1 METILT
7 FEKIRRDIIDGVLSI
22 KNTLG
27 TTDEIYIVCNV
38 YSRFSLY
45 VLSQNIEII
54 NFLRNQKHLRI
65 EKIETIQ
72 EGSFIHK
79 DLKKQTKIL
88 DDNNSIYYVDRHIDK
103 LNWFLNKNQRYKA
116 KCPIVCFYSF
126 KGGLGRTTAM
136 VTSGIAL
143 ARMGY
148 KVAMLDFDLE
158 APGLST
164 LFSNDIEQALEAS
177 GIVDFLVD
185 VSSLNNNMDNI
196 RLSDYYFTINKQDI
210 IGTNGGELLLFP
222 AICEKNEDENIGY
235 ISKLSKINLLF
246 QNQTP
251 FLPDLLL
258 DKIQSELTPDI
269 ILIDTRTG
277 INEIGGLFLSRYSDM
292 SFLFFFGN
300 KQNMFGL
307 KSILSEISQY
317 KSKIYLVNSPVPKHP
332 LGQEVKDY
340 YLQNAYEIFSEQ
352 FYDEGNA
359 PFINDETAPHYPIEV
374 PFNDLAILAD
384 RTDNLKAI
392 LEERGGENPY
402 IKMADTMRTIIP
414 KGSVIKQKELSNSPI
429 NEGTNYRNLLLA
441 FKAIAPEGTAASEY
455 ETSERISDWFYPRKD
470 YKFIFDKSK
479 FLILGEKGAGKTA
492 LYAVLS
498 NKEYASNLAS
508 YLSRN
513 NVVESNE
520 FANTEWIKA
529 MDKGPDYPSRSVFE
543 ELLNDNSTLEH
554 GTMIRFWKWL
564 MIRYTPKTYLPD
576 KEGFKE
582 IITIATSESFKKI
595 VESSKLSRY
604 SISLDEIINEINLKL
619 RNEQKYFTYIYDY
632 LDRELPEEDNLRG
645 KLISGLVDMWYSYSS
660 RLSQIRAKIF
670 LRKDIFDREVSFTDK
685 VKVNNNSAEITWEY
699 DQLLNVIWKRVLHTP
714 YELPDVFGKYFE
726 NGNIQN
732 SDTLGKIPELNEE
745 SNRKLLSNLLGE
757 YMGSNNKAF
766 PYNWVIYHVSDAHRR
781 IQPRSILNLFSKS
794 ASEQL
799 EKNDISVETPL
810 RPKYMELVMSDVSA
824 NRVTDIKEEYP
835 NLKFVF
841 DNISS
846 LIPQFPVEEG
856 KLNEALKDLIQRGK
870 LSLISDEI
878 KNKLMEIGVLYEY
891 KFARKNTERRYHIP
905 DLYLFGMGLKRKGPG
920 AHKVLFKNK

>member
-7 FEKIRRDIIDGVLSI
+7 FEKIKYQIIDEVQKLSE
-22 KNTLG
+22 TLSVE
-27 TTDEIYIVCNV
+27 DEIYIVCNV

-45 VLSQNIEII
+45 ILSENIEII
-54 NFLRNQKHLRI
+54 DTLKKNQYLRLERI
-65 EKIETIQ
+65 EKIEKD
-72 EGSFIHK
+72 GFIYK
-79 DLKKQTKIL
+79 DLQKQRRKLIE
-88 DDNNSIYYVDRHIDK
+88 DKCIYYVDRHIDK
-103 LNWFLNKNQRYKA
+103 LNWFLDSDQYYTSKS
-116 KCPIVCFYSF
+116 PIVCFYSF

-143 ARMGY
+143 GRMGY

-164 LFSNDIEQALEAS
+164 LFSNDMEQALETR

-185 VSSLNNNMDNI
+185 VSSVNNNMDNI
-196 RLSDYYFTINKQDI
+196 RLSDYYFTVNKQDI
-210 IGTNGGELLLFP
+210 IGTNGGELLIFP
-222 AICEKNEDENIGY
+222 AIYEKNETENGGY

-246 QNQTP
+246 QNQQP

-258 DKIQSELTPDI
+258 DKIQSELSPDI

-277 INEIGGLFLSRYSDM
+277 INEIGGLFLSRYADM

-307 KSILSEISQY
+307 KSILSEFSEF

-332 LGQEVKDY
+332 LGQEVKDF
-340 YLQNAYEIFSEQ
+340 YLQNAYDIFSEQ
-352 FYDEGNA
+352 FYEEGDA

-402 IKMADTMRTIIP
+402 IKMAETMRTIIS
-414 KGSVIKQKELSNSPI
+414 KSTVQKQELLDKPT
-429 NEGTNYRNLLLA
+429 NEATNYRNLLLA
-441 FKAIAPEGTAASEY
+441 FKDIAPEGTAASEY
-455 ETSERISDWFYPRKD
+455 EISDSISDWFYPRKD

-498 NKEYASNLAS
+498 NKEYASNLAT

-513 NVVESNE
+513 NVGESNE
-520 FANTEWIKA
+520 FTNTEWIKA
-529 MDKGPDYPSRSVFE
+529 MDKTEHYPSRSVFE
-543 ELLNDNSTLEH
+543 EMLNDTPLDH

-564 MIRYTPKTYLPD
+564 MIRYTPENYLPM
-576 KEGFKE
+576 KSEFKQ
-582 IITIATSESFKKI
+582 IITIARSQSFREI
-595 VESSKLSRY
+595 VRASAQKTY
-604 SISLDEIINEINLKL
+604 SIALDEVINEINGQLKK
-619 RNEQKYFTYIYDY
+619 EQKYFTYIYDY
-632 LDRELPEEDNLRG
+632 LDRELPEENDLRG
-645 KLISGLVDMWYSYSS
+645 KLISGLIDMWYSYSS

-670 LRKDIFDREVSFTDK
+670 LRKDIFEREVFFTDK
-685 VKVNNNSAEITWEY
+685 VKVNNNTAEITWEY
-699 DQLLNVIWKRVLHTP
+699 DQLLNVIWKRALHTN
-714 YELPDVFGKYFE
+714 YNLPDIYKKYFE

-745 SNRKLLSNLLGE
+745 SNRKLLSDLLGE

-766 PYNWVIYHVSDAHRR
+766 PYNWVIYHVSDAHKR

-794 ASEQL
+794 ASKQL
-799 EKNDISVETPL
+799 EEDDTSFETPL
-810 RPKYMELVMSDVSA
+810 RPRYMELVMSDVSA

-835 NLKFVF
+835 TLKFVF

-846 LIPQFPVEEG
+846 LMQQFPVEEG
-856 KLNEALKDLIQRGK
+856 KLNEALNALIERGS
-870 LSLISDEI
+870 LSLTSDEI
-878 KNKLMEIGVLYEY
+878 KTKLIDIGVLYEY
-891 KFARKNTERRYHIP
+891 KSTRKGTERRYHIP

-920 AHKVLFKNK
+920 AHKVLFKRK

>member
-1 METILT
+1 MDTILT
-7 FEKIRRDIIDGVLSI
+7 FEKIKHQIIDEVQQLSDVLSVA
-22 KNTLG
+22 
-27 TTDEIYIVCNV
+27 DEIYIVCNI
-38 YSRFSLY
+38 YSRFTIY
-45 VLSQNIEII
+45 VLSEKAQII
-54 NFLRNQKHLRI
+54 TALKNKDNLKLERI
-65 EKIETIQ
+65 EKIEKD
-72 EGSFIHK
+72 GFIHK
-79 DLKKQTKIL
+79 DLQKQRKNL
-88 DDNNSIYYVDRHIDK
+88 DEIKGIYYVDRHIDK
-103 LNWFLNKNQRYKA
+103 LNWFLNSDQHYTSKS
-116 KCPIVCFYSF
+116 PIVCFYSF

-164 LFSNDIEQALEAS
+164 LFSNDMEQALEAR

-185 VSSLNNNMDNI
+185 VSSLNNNMDNL
-196 RLSDYYFTINKQDI
+196 RLSDYYFTVNKQDV
-210 IGTNGGELLLFP
+210 IGTNGGELLIFP
-222 AICEKNEDENIGY
+222 AICEKNETEDIGY

-246 QNQTP
+246 QNQQP

-258 DKIQSELTPDI
+258 DKIQSELNPDI

-277 INEIGGLFLSRYSDM
+277 INEIGGLFLSRYADM

-307 KSILSEISQY
+307 KSILGEFSQF

-332 LGQEVKDY
+332 LGQEVKEF
-340 YLQNAYEIFSEQ
+340 YLQSAYDIFSEQ
-352 FYDEGNA
+352 VYEEGDA

-374 PFNDLAILAD
+374 PFNDLAIIAD
-384 RTDNLKAI
+384 RIDNLKGI

-402 IKMADTMRTIIP
+402 LKMAETMKTIIS
-414 KGSVIKQKELSNSPI
+414 KGIVQKPNLLDKPTNEASYKEL
-429 NEGTNYRNLLLA
+429 LFA
-441 FKAIAPEGTAASEY
+441 FRDIAPEGTAASEY
-455 ETSERISDWFYPRKD
+455 EISENISDWFYPRKD

-498 NKEYASNLAS
+498 NKEYASNLAT

-520 FANTEWIKA
+520 FTNTEWIKA
-529 MDKGPDYPSRSVFE
+529 MDKTENYPSRSVFE
-543 ELLNDNSTLEH
+543 EMLNDTLSDH

-564 MIRYTPKTYLPD
+564 MIRYTPENYLPP
-576 KEGFKE
+576 KEEFKQ
-582 IITIATSESFKKI
+582 ILAIARSKSFKDI
-595 VESSKLSRY
+595 VIASEQRTY
-604 SISLDEIINEINLKL
+604 SIALDEVINEINAKLK
-619 RNEQKYFTYIYDY
+619 NEQKYFTYIYDY
-632 LDRELPEEDNLRG
+632 LDRELPEENDLRG
-645 KLISGLVDMWYSYSS
+645 KLISGLIDMWYSYSS

-670 LRKDIFDREVSFTDK
+670 LRKDIFEREVFFTDK

-699 DQLLNVIWKRVLHTP
+699 DQLLNVIWKRALHTRH
-714 YELPDVFGKYFE
+714 ELPNIYKKYFE

-745 SNRKLLSNLLGE
+745 SNRKLLSELLGE

-766 PYNWVIYHVSDAHRR
+766 PYNWVIYHASDAHKR

-794 ASEQL
+794 ASQQL
-799 EKNDISVETPL
+799 EENDVFTETPL
-810 RPKYMELVMSDVSA
+810 RPKYMELVMSEVST

-835 NLKFVF
+835 TLKFVF
-841 DNISS
+841 DNIST
-846 LIPQFPVEEG
+846 LIQQFPVEEG
-856 KLNEALKDLIQRGK
+856 KLNEVLKALIEKGNLT
-870 LSLISDEI
+870 LTSDEI
-878 KNKLMEIGVLYEY
+878 KTKLIDIGVLYEY
-891 KFARKNTERRYHIP
+891 KSTRKGTEKKYHIP
-905 DLYLFGMGLKRKGPG
+905 DLYLFGMGLRRKGPG
-920 AHKVLFKNK
+920 AHKVLFKRK